1 MALPKPPLLGKNN
14 NPEEWWSTNDF
25 EIISAAYQ
33 HEVEGFLKVVSP
45 YFPKGSTPEDNVPEP
60 RTPIG
65 ATAPPTSATELPAPK
80 RTRVQRFGNI
90 DATDVPPISVYTSQ
104 GRLAALLNDE
114 NNNDSLS
121 NANKGRREEN
131 EEEDE
136 FFARG
141 KIPKDLEEINNPF
154 PKSSQ
159 PPSGPPNDSSDSDKD
174 SKPNRPPKI
183 PPHSSKRITAET
195 LSTESKNR
203 NYHFDLKL
211 RAYSETKCDF
221 SIRLIGTFGW

>member
-1 MALPKPPLLGKNN
+1 MAVPKPPLWGKNN

-25 EIISAAYQ
+25 EIISAAYR
-33 HEVEGFLKVVSP
+33 HEVKGFLKVVSP
-45 YFPKGSTPEDNVPEP
+45 YYPTGSTPEDNVPEP

-65 ATAPPTSATELPAPK
+65 ATAPPTSATELLAPK
-80 RTRVQRFGNI
+80 KTRIQRFGNI

-104 GRLAALLNDE
+104 GRLAAILNDE
-114 NNNDSLS
+114 NNSDSLS

-136 FFARG
+136 FFTRS
-141 KIPKDLEEINNPF
+141 KIPKDLKEINNPF

-159 PPSGPPNDSSDSDKD
+159 PPSGPPDDSSDSDED

-183 PPHSSKRITAET
+183 PPHSSKR
-195 LSTESKNR
+195 
-203 NYHFDLKL
+203 KL
-211 RAYSETKCDF
+211 LPKLEYRIKE
-221 SIRLIGTFGW
+221 

>member
-1 MALPKPPLLGKNN
+1 MAVPKLPLWGKNN

-25 EIISAAYQ
+25 EIISAAYR

-65 ATAPPTSATELPAPK
+65 APAPPTSATELPAPK

-104 GRLAALLNDE
+104 GRLAALLSDE

-121 NANKGRREEN
+121 NANKGQREEN
-131 EEEDE
+131 EEEEE
-136 FFARG
+136 FFTRG

-159 PPSGPPNDSSDSDKD
+159 PPSGPPDDSSDSDKD

-183 PPHSSKRITAET
+183 PPCSSKRVTAET
-195 LSTESKNR
+195 LSNESKNR

-211 RAYSETKCDF
+211 KTEQMSR
-221 SIRLIGTFGW
+221 